1 MNKQQHQTAKLRSQ
15 LEIAQAETELLKAQF
30 IHLNRLQAANER
42 LEHVKHH
49 IRVRIIDRLEDAE
62 NMITNAKSE
71 LGKAKAK
78 YRELMASDG
87 LSLAQY

>member
-1 MNKQQHQTAKLRSQ
+1 MTKQQIYTVKLKSQ
-15 LEIAQAETELLKAQF
+15 LEISQAETELLKAQF

-62 NMITNAKSE
+62 NMIFNAKRT
-71 LGKAKAK
+71 LGKAQAK
-78 YRELMASDG
+78 YRELMASDVQIP
-87 LSLAQY
+87 AHY